1 MCSAPLDLFSML
13 ELGGQQPSNAMVAMN
28 QLTTGGQHLKAMRD
42 QRRRKK
48 VSGVPN
54 PKRMF
59 EEVISHEKTEHLSL
73 DQFRLIFE
81 QLQSTLE
88 AIFAVT

>member
-59 EEVISHEKTEHLSL
+59 EEVISHEIEYILGPT
-73 DQFRLIFE
+73 
-81 QLQSTLE
+81 
-88 AIFAVT
+88 